1 MKKVLILVEGQTEET
16 VVRDVLSPYFG
27 SRDTYLDPIILKT
40 KREKWG
46 TSFKGGVRSFDQVRR
61 DLLPLLGDT
70 SAAAV
75 TTLIDYYGLP
85 QDFPGMDS
93 RPVGD
98 CHARVQHVES
108 AFTQT
113 IKHPRFIPHLT
124 LHELEAWVF
133 VAPQKCAWLFR
144 QNDFSRKLEEIR
156 QSCGGP
162 ENINEDPKT
171 APSKRILRIAEDY
184 QKAWQGPRAI
194 AEIGMDAIR
203 KACPHADTWL
213 RRIESL

>member
-16 VVRDVLSPYFG
+16 VVRDVLSPYLG
-27 SRDTYLDPIILKT
+27 STGVHLEPIILKT

-46 TSFKGGVRSFDQVRR
+46 TTFKGGIRSFDQVRR

-93 RPVGD
+93 RPAGD
-98 CHARVQHVES
+98 PYARIRHVES
-108 AFTQT
+108 AFANS
-113 IKHPRFIPHLT
+113 IAHPRFVPHLT

-133 VAPQKCAWLFR
+133 VDPKKCAWV
-144 QNDFSRKLEEIR
+144 FSGSDVPGQLDGIR
-156 QSCGGP
+156 AASGGAEKID
-162 ENINEDPKT
+162 ENPDT
-171 APSKRILRIAEDY
+171 APSKRILDLAEDY
-184 QKAWQGPRAI
+184 QKALHGPMAI
-194 AEIGMDAIR
+194 GAIGIDVVR
-203 KACPHADTWL
+203 TACPHADDWL
-213 RRIESL
+213 RRIEKL

>member
-16 VVRDVLSPYFG
+16 VVRDVLSPYL
-27 SRDTYLDPIILKT
+27 SSQDTYLDPIILKT

-70 SAAAV
+70 SAAGV

-93 RPVGD
+93 RPLGD
-98 CHARVQHVES
+98 FHARVQHVES
-108 AFTQT
+108 AFAKT
-113 IKHPRFIPHLT
+113 IDHPRFIPHLT

-133 VAPQKCAWLFR
+133 VAPQKCSWVFP
-144 QNDFSRKLEEIR
+144 QKDMPRKLVEIR
-156 QSCGGP
+156 QGSGGA
-162 ENINEDPKT
+162 ENINENPET

-184 QKAWQGPRAI
+184 QKALHGPMAI
-194 AEIGMDAIR
+194 GAIGMDAIR
-203 KACPHADTWL
+203 KACPHADAWL
-213 RRIESL
+213 GRIEAL